1 MRNKWCELMFDGMFF
16 DYLDLLFFV
25 EWKFKG
31 EKFKRCLSLLIFC
44 WFCLTNSK
52 FGFLIN
58 L

>member
-31 EKFKRCLSLLIFC
+31 GKF
-44 WFCLTNSK
+44 
-52 FGFLIN
+52 
-58 L
+58 